1 MKVLVAGYGNPFR
14 EDDRLGHELA
24 PLICEFLI
32 SKGIEA
38 ETWIEQQLL
47 PEIVEDLRDKDLAIF
62 IDASAEGLPEGFLLE
77 TMKPDPNIEG
87 LNIHSMGPAWVLH
100 LMESLKIPYPETL
113 LLSVSGHSFDFKEEI
128 TPICRERME
137 RAFHSFKEL
146 WEKKY
151 SPC

>member
-24 PLICEFLI
+24 PLVCEFLI
-32 SKGIEA
+32 SKG
-38 ETWIEQQLL
+38 
-47 PEIVEDLRDKDLAIF
+47 EDLRDKDIAIF

-77 TMKPDPNIEG
+77 VMKPDPNIEG

-113 LLSVSGHSFDFKEEI
+113 LLSVSGHSFDFKEEM

-137 RAFHSFKEL
+137 RALHSFKEL
-146 WEKKY
+146 WEKRY